1 VTIRIDPERFRRKAK
16 SFLLV
21 HNQNLFVQLCAGMP
35 KLKLSLLC
43 TILLP
48 FVAAYGQDSKSMEE
62 TLLGVWKME
71 PRILRRDNFVSY
83 QEEATISITERMP
96 DGRYLVIA
104 RMTSRVVADIE
115 GAFNIPGCEDKKEC
129 IYDDATEGIG
139 SSFRSAFYI
148 DYFAEN
154 WIDDLFTVKGN
165 VMTAD
170 DGNGP
175 IVLIKV
181 E

>member
-1 VTIRIDPERFRRKAK
+1 MINGKV
-16 SFLLV
+16 FL
-21 HNQNLFVQLCAGMP
+21 FA
-35 KLKLSLLC
+35 
-43 TILLP
+43 TFILP
-48 FVAAYGQDSKSMEE
+48 FAAAYAQDSNSMEE
-62 TLLGVWKME
+62 NLLGVWKME
-71 PRILRRDNFVSY
+71 PRILRRENFVSY
-83 QEEATISITERMP
+83 QEEATVSITERLP

-104 RMTSRVVADIE
+104 RMTSRVVTDVE
-115 GAFNIPGCEDKKEC
+115 GALNIPGCEDKTEC
-129 IYDDATEGIG
+129 IYDDATEGLG
-139 SSFRSAFYI
+139 SSFRSAFYV

-175 IVLIKV
+175 IKLIKV

>member
-1 VTIRIDPERFRRKAK
+1 MTKPYLSWIALCILPHG
-16 SFLLV
+16 LV
-21 HNQNLFVQLCAGMP
+21 H
-35 KLKLSLLC
+35 
-43 TILLP
+43 
-48 FVAAYGQDSKSMEE
+48 GQESNSIED

-71 PRILRRDNFVSY
+71 PRVLRTANYVAY
-83 QEEATISITERMP
+83 QEDATISITERLP
-96 DGRYLVIA
+96 DGRYVVLA
-104 RMTSRVVADIE
+104 RMTTRVVTEVE
-115 GAFNIPGCEDKKEC
+115 GAINIPGCEDKKEC
-129 IYDDATEGIG
+129 IFDDAAEAIG

-148 DYFAEN
+148 DYFSSN

-175 IVLIKV
+175 IKLIKK

>member
-1 VTIRIDPERFRRKAK
+1 MVE
-16 SFLLV
+16 
-21 HNQNLFVQLCAGMP
+21 N
-35 KLKLSLLC
+35 
-43 TILLP
+43 
-48 FVAAYGQDSKSMEE
+48 
-62 TLLGVWKME
+62 LLGVWKME
-71 PRILRRDNFVSY
+71 PRILRRENFVSY
-83 QEEATISITERMP
+83 QEEATVSITERLP

-104 RMTSRVVADIE
+104 RMTSRVVTDVE
-115 GAFNIPGCEDKKEC
+115 GALNIPGCEDKTEC
-129 IYDDATEGIG
+129 IYDDATEGLG
-139 SSFRSAFYI
+139 SSFRSAFYV

-175 IVLIKV
+175 IKLIKV

>member
-1 VTIRIDPERFRRKAK
+1 MIRLGL
-16 SFLLV
+16 FLFALLLLPTGLV
-21 HNQNLFVQLCAGMP
+21 HA
-35 KLKLSLLC
+35 
-43 TILLP
+43 
-48 FVAAYGQDSKSMEE
+48 QDSKTMEE

-71 PRILRRDNFVSY
+71 PRILRRANYVAY
-83 QEEATISITERMP
+83 QEDATIAITGRMP
-96 DGRYLVIA
+96 DGRYRVIA
-104 RMTSRVVADIE
+104 RMTTRVVSDVE
-115 GAFNIPGCEDKKEC
+115 GIMDIPGCEDKKEC

-148 DYFAEN
+148 DYFSSN

-175 IVLIKV
+175 IRLIKK

>member
-1 VTIRIDPERFRRKAK
+1 MMASLFTNLTAMTKPYLFWIALCILPHGV
-16 SFLLV
+16 V
-21 HNQNLFVQLCAGMP
+21 H
-35 KLKLSLLC
+35 
-43 TILLP
+43 
-48 FVAAYGQDSKSMEE
+48 GQESNSIEE

-71 PRILRRDNFVSY
+71 PRVLRKANYVAY
-83 QEEATISITERMP
+83 QEDATIAITERLP
-96 DGRYLVIA
+96 DGRYVIIA
-104 RMTSRVVADIE
+104 RMTTRVVTEVE
-115 GAFNIPGCEDKKEC
+115 GAINIPGCEDKKEC
-129 IYDDATEGIG
+129 IFDDATEAIG

-148 DYFAEN
+148 DYFSPN

-175 IVLIKV
+175 IKLIKK

>member
-1 VTIRIDPERFRRKAK
+1 
-16 SFLLV
+16 
-21 HNQNLFVQLCAGMP
+21 M
-35 KLKLSLLC
+35 
-43 TILLP
+43 
-48 FVAAYGQDSKSMEE
+48 SKSKYFLSGLLLFFCGVLHAQDREAIEE

-71 PRILRRDNFVSY
+71 PRILQRDNYVAY
-83 QEEATISITERMP
+83 QEEAIISITERMP
-96 DGRYLVIA
+96 DGRYMVIA
-104 RMTSRVVADIE
+104 RMTSRVVADFE
-115 GAFNIPGCEDKKEC
+115 GLINIPGCEDKTEC
-129 IYDDATEGIG
+129 VFDDATEGIG

-175 IVLIKV
+175 IKLIKDQ
-181 E
+181 